1 MGIMTRAENA
11 AKDVKATISTSVIVS
26 AAALLVAVIALV
38 VAVVRR

>member
-1 MGIMTRAENA
+1 MLKRAERA
-11 AKDVKATISTSVIVS
+11 AADVKSTISTSVIVS